1 MKTVF
6 ALFLMVIA
14 IWAFRGKP
22 DTPLK
27 QKETALQNVASVEI
41 SRDEINSFLYIW
53 SDYLSQNIS
62 PVGRNVSF
70 DNVQP
75 EERLSPAARE
85 WLINQGWKPARF
97 FYVQQRLRTILQTL
111 KNTETVE
118 NTIAGLRRQL
128 ADIQAARPEGDKNAD
143 SAVLSLQKNIQEMI
157 SMQEARINIEQISA
171 GELEAVRPYRQVY
184 EAILDGRRTYLGN

>member
-1 MKTVF
+1 MKTVI
-6 ALFLMVIA
+6 ALLLMVIA

-22 DTPLK
+22 DNTLK
-27 QKETALQNVASVEI
+27 QKEAALQVVSSTEL
-41 SRDEINSFLYIW
+41 SRDEINSFLYLW

-62 PVGRNVSF
+62 PVGRDVLF

-85 WLINQGWKPARF
+85 WLVNQGWKPARF

-111 KNTETVE
+111 KNMEMAE
-118 NTIAGLRRQL
+118 NAIVGLQRQL
-128 ADIQAARPEGDKNAD
+128 ADIQALRPDGDKNAD
-143 SAVLSLQKNIQEMI
+143 PAVLSLQKNIQEMI
-157 SMQEARINIEQISA
+157 ATQEARINIEQISA